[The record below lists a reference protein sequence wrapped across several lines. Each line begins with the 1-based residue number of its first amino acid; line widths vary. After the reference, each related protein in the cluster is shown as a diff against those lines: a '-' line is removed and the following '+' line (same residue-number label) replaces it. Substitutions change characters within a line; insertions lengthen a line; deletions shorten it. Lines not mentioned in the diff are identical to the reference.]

1 MSIKPHIIGFLG
13 IDSYD
18 LILYLAKY
26 LNYLGQRVLLA
37 DYSRLG
43 RLSFC
48 IPTPV
53 SLNPDEERIT
63 YKNMDFVRYKEEL
76 SYKKEYNYILMDF
89 GWDSSHRAISSC
101 EFLYIIT
108 DLQQQNIEHILKMK
122 FNGASVYVI
131 LKNIFHT
138 NNSRTI
144 KDYLNENHF
153 DYKNCYL
160 YPTTEVDMENMV
172 MLQYNHDIQIKKV
185 SRQLKN
191 LIDII
196 LIDNLEFEEKEVIR
210 VRKFKKK

>member
-1 MSIKPHIIGFLG
+1 
-13 IDSYD
+13 
-18 LILYLAKY
+18 
-26 LNYLGQRVLLA
+26 
-37 DYSRLG
+37 
-43 RLSFC
+43 
-48 IPTPV
+48 
-53 SLNPDEERIT
+53 
-63 YKNMDFVRYKEEL
+63 MDFVRYKEEL
-76 SYKKEYNYILMDF
+76 AYKNEYNYILMDF
-89 GWDSSHRAISSC
+89 GWDSSHTAISSC

-108 DLQQQNIEHILKMK
+108 DLQQQNIEHILNMR

-138 NNSRTI
+138 NNSRII
-144 KDYLNENHF
+144 KDYLDENHF

-196 LIDNLEFEEKEVIR
+196 LIDNLEFEEKEVIK
-210 VRKFKKK
+210 VGKFKKKLGTFKKGVK